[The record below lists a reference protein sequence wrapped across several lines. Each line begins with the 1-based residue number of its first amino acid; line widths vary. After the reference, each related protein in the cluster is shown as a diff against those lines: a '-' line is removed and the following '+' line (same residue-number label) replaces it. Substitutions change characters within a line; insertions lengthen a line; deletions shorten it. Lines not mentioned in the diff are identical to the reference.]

1 MHLESFPLCASAKI
15 ESHESIKLNVKPT
28 YLAKIPEAEATL
40 RATGERVTDPRV
52 TVLSTLLA
60 CDHAVSHLDI
70 AATIAKH
77 HAIDR
82 VTVYRVLDWLVSV
95 GIAHRIAGDD
105 RVWRFM
111 MSNPDAK
118 KTTNHAH
125 AHFTCNTCGQT
136 FCLNKVQPKM
146 NLKLPTGFRTTEVD
160 LKIRGLCAECK

>member
-1 MHLESFPLCASAKI
+1 M
-15 ESHESIKLNVKPT
+15 KPP

-40 RATGERVTDPRV
+40 RATGERVTEPRV

-60 CDHAVSHLDI
+60 CDHAMSHLDV

-77 HAIDR
+77 HTIDR

-95 GIAHRIAGDD
+95 EIAHRIAGDD

-111 MSNPDAK
+111 M
-118 KTTNHAH
+118 NHRSASKVAPHPSH

-136 FCLNKVQPKM
+136 ICLDKVKPKM
-146 NLKLPTGFRTTEVD
+146 NIKLPVGFRTLEVD
-160 LKIRGLCAECK
+160 LKVRGLCADCK

>member
-1 MHLESFPLCASAKI
+1 M
-15 ESHESIKLNVKPT
+15 KPA

-52 TVLSTLLA
+52 TVLSALLA

-77 HAIDR
+77 HTIDR

-111 MSNPDAK
+111 ISSSAGSSK
-118 KTTNHAH
+118 AARKAVNHAH

-136 FCLNKVQPKM
+136 FCLDKVQPKM
-146 NLKLPTGFRTTEVD
+146 NVKLPTGFRTTEVD

>member
-1 MHLESFPLCASAKI
+1 M
-15 ESHESIKLNVKPT
+15 KPA

-40 RATGERVTDPRV
+40 RATGERVTAPRV

-60 CDHAVSHLDI
+60 CDHAVSHMDV

-77 HAIDR
+77 HTIDR
-82 VTVYRVLDWLVSV
+82 VTVYRVLDWLVGV

-111 MSNPDAK
+111 ISNANLHDTARN
-118 KTTNHAH
+118 TTGKAARNANAHAH

-136 FCLNKVQPKM
+136 FCLDKVQPKM
-146 NLKLPTGFRTTEVD
+146 NVKLPTGFRTTEVD

>member
-1 MHLESFPLCASAKI
+1 M
-15 ESHESIKLNVKPT
+15 KPA

-60 CDHAVSHLDI
+60 CDHAVSHLDV

-77 HAIDR
+77 HTIDR

-111 MSNPDAK
+111 ISSSAGSSK
-118 KTTNHAH
+118 AARKTVNHAH

-136 FCLNKVQPKM
+136 FCLDNVQPKM
-146 NLKLPTGFRTTEVD
+146 NVKLPTGFRTTEVD